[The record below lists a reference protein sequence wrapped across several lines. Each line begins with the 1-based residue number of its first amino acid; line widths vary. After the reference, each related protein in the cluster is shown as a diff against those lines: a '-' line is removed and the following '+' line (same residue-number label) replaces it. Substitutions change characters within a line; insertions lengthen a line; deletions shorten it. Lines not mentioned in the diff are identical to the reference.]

1 MTRNSKEKSIIGPLA
16 GVMAVITIIAI
27 FAVVIFRQTVA
38 QQQKE
43 QKVAQA
49 MTEIKQE
56 QEEEQQAQVAEAKL
70 MTADAAASS
79 FSLPQD
85 MKGAQIEPGREF
97 LTELSG
103 AIEAAE
109 QRLSGEA
116 QNAQTQTVTVEVNEE
131 QAVQEIGDMVQ
142 SASEMG
148 LDTLFVN
155 LENAYGTLWNSSCPM
170 VSFDVLGSL
179 SDAVHEA
186 GMQLY
191 GIYDLSFVAGDG
203 SMQYMRS
210 VNAETLD
217 QSAKQIAELASESKL
232 DGILLEGY
240 LNPETE
246 NSYDEF
252 TRSGENVSLDTY
264 MTQNTQIL
272 VENAVETIRQTN
284 ASLPVGLAVNPV
296 WATTQ
301 EREDGISLNYTQ
313 TSLGA
318 HHADTKAMIEEGI
331 CDFVVVKNY
340 GAISSDSV
348 PFQTVA
354 DWWNDLFTQ
363 CGMTAYMGHASSK
376 AGVWENGWGANDE
389 LANQWK
395 IASEESAFS
404 GSVFNSLETLLR
416 DPNYTTYYLKEA
428 WAESGN
434 TSESEQTEQQELQT
448 AQVQKEADA
457 AEQIQSSDTEED
469 QDVLTAQA
477 NADAETENVQSGTY
491 SERADQYA
499 SGNVLIDMD
508 PVGTRSV
515 ADGDTIEIVAI
526 AVPGADVTATVNG
539 QMIAL
544 EETSQNSGVYGC
556 SKYVGEYRVS
566 NLTASSNMGN
576 ITVTA
581 SKNGETNSL
590 TGAKILYQG
599 GSSSSSSSSNS
610 SSSSSSSSNNGSYG
624 SSDATVLNYQKPQLS
639 TSSTKKISDG
649 TLVQVVSE
657 QALTFPVN
665 KNTIYPD
672 TKCYPM
678 PYGTM
683 DYVVVTR

>member
-246 NSYDEF
+246 
-252 TRSGENVSLDTY
+252 
-264 MTQNTQIL
+264 
-272 VENAVETIRQTN
+272 
-284 ASLPVGLAVNPV
+284 
-296 WATTQ
+296 
-301 EREDGISLNYTQ
+301 
-313 TSLGA
+313 
-318 HHADTKAMIEEGI
+318 
-331 CDFVVVKNY
+331 
-340 GAISSDSV
+340 
-348 PFQTVA
+348 
-354 DWWNDLFTQ
+354 
-363 CGMTAYMGHASSK
+363 
-376 AGVWENGWGANDE
+376 
-389 LANQWK
+389 
-395 IASEESAFS
+395 
-404 GSVFNSLETLLR
+404 
-416 DPNYTTYYLKEA
+416 
-428 WAESGN
+428 
-434 TSESEQTEQQELQT
+434 
-448 AQVQKEADA
+448 
-457 AEQIQSSDTEED
+457 
-469 QDVLTAQA
+469 
-477 NADAETENVQSGTY
+477 
-491 SERADQYA
+491 
-499 SGNVLIDMD
+499 
-508 PVGTRSV
+508 
-515 ADGDTIEIVAI
+515 
-526 AVPGADVTATVNG
+526 TAT
-539 QMIAL
+539 M
-544 EETSQNSGVYGC
+544 NS
-556 SKYVGEYRVS
+556 
-566 NLTASSNMGN
+566 
-576 ITVTA
+576 
-581 SKNGETNSL
+581 
-590 TGAKILYQG
+590 
-599 GSSSSSSSSNS
+599 
-610 SSSSSSSSNNGSYG
+610 
-624 SSDATVLNYQKPQLS
+624 
-639 TSSTKKISDG
+639 
-649 TLVQVVSE
+649 
-657 QALTFPVN
+657 PVRER
-665 KNTIYPD
+665 
-672 TKCYPM
+672 M
-678 PYGTM
+678 
-683 DYVVVTR
+683 